1 MQVVGDAACQGLILS
16 LNAKRIGGRRVRVTR
31 DERSEP
37 NAAAK
42 RVQIDTA
49 CGGRGCP
56 SGGQPATPLIVPVV
70 PEVTAKFENWLDPE
84 VQLLGGVTGIA
95 DRNMGAAG
103 QIVAQAGA
111 ANARGIANINIRLNI
126 GVFFRE
132 L

>member
-1 MQVVGDAACQGLILS
+1 
-16 LNAKRIGGRRVRVTR
+16 
-31 DERSEP
+31 
-37 NAAAK
+37 
-42 RVQIDTA
+42 
-49 CGGRGCP
+49 
-56 SGGQPATPLIVPVV
+56 LIVPVV